1 MEEYKNAFD
10 NYEISNFGNLRKKL
24 ITGKYKN
31 VKGSISNKGYKYL
44 QIIREGKRINKHF
57 HCLVAY
63 AFLGDRPENLV
74 IDHID
79 RNPLNNN
86 LINLRYITQKENT
99 RNCDK
104 YKNEIEEEDPIKRRK
119 LISIL
124 YRQKNIEKLKEKKK
138 NYYNNNKQQ
147 ILEKAK
153 NNKIIVK
160 CSQCNLER
168 EITMTS
174 KRTSKS
180 DICRSCSSTNN
191 LKKINGK

>member
-1 MEEYKNAFD
+1 MEEYKNVFD

-31 VKGSISNKGYKYL
+31 VKGSILKTGGGYKYL
-44 QIIREGKRINKHF
+44 QIIREGKRINKLF
-57 HCLVAY
+57 HHLVAH
-63 AFLGDRPENLV
+63 AFLGVRPEKLV

-86 LINLRYITQKENT
+86 LINLRYVTQKENT
-99 RNCDK
+99 RNCDR
-104 YKNEIEEEDPIKRRK
+104 YKNEIEEEDPIKRKK
-119 LISIL
+119 LVNIL
-124 YRQKNIEKLKEKKK
+124 YRQKNIEKLKENKKK
-138 NYYNNNKQQ
+138 YYNDNKEK
-147 ILEKAK
+147 ILEQAK

-160 CSQCNLER
+160 CTQCNLER

-180 DICRSCSSTNN
+180 ELCRPCSSTNN
-191 LKKINGK
+191 LKNK